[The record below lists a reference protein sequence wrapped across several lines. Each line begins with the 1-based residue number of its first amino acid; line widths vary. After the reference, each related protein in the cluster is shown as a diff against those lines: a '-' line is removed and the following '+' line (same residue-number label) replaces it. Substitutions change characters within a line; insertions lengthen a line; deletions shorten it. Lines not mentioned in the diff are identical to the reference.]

1 MKKREQ
7 LHAKN
12 LVEILI
18 GLAEAEVLPESA
30 KIFGSEKGLL
40 ILDEF
45 ACVCLLRL
53 SSIWSIMEMDF
64 DRSDLHSLYKANFS
78 QQQT

>member
-1 MKKREQ
+1 MLNNFEEVMKKREQ

-30 KIFGSEKGLL
+30 L
-40 ILDEF
+40 ILGGSY
-45 ACVCLLRL
+45 L
-53 SSIWSIMEMDF
+53 
-64 DRSDLHSLYKANFS
+64 
-78 QQQT
+78 